1 MSGHTPGPWTQYPI
15 LSGSEN
21 DKGFRIVATDENSGC
36 LVWIADS
43 SPIIDNERGDASE
56 KGKANARLIAA
67 APELLDA
74 LRALRL
80 ACMTVP
86 EMDHTRFDSL
96 GIQVNSAIAKAEG
109 R

>member
-1 MSGHTPGPWTQYPI
+1 MSGHTPGPWAQYTI

-21 DKGFRIVATDENSGC
+21 DKGFRIMATDESSGGF
-36 LVWIADS
+36 VWIADV
-43 SPIIDNERGDASE
+43 SPVIDNERGDASDE
-56 KGKANARLIAA
+56 DKANARLIAA

-86 EMDHTRFDSL
+86 EMNHTRFDSL